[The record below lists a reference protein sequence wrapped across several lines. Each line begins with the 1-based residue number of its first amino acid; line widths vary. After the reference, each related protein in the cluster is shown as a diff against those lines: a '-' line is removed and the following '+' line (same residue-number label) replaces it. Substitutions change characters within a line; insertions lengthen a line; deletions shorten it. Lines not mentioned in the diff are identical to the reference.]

1 MTEERNGVDF
11 DFEKFCN
18 ALKAENPDMDLI
30 KAGVE
35 KYGTGQLSD
44 SQKEQFLKA
53 MFPADT
59 DAKEYS
65 SLGFK
70 NMVGI
75 KNALVA
81 MNDLKSEGKI
91 NNDAMLQFL
100 TETNPKGGRSV
111 MTTIALNT
119 YAAEYKMAHT
129 QNEEIKNMLE
139 TKMNDLTAIQ
149 NTFKNIDDDVL
160 AQAICTPDDS
170 KGIGEAYAK
179 RVKYKDF
186 AERAIRIS
194 EKQSDGVSK
203 DSVLK
208 ENYER
213 VKDKLAEIEARQAQQ
228 SAEAER
234 SNAPENTD
242 ALNVAQTTDDA
253 NFKVAG
259 TQNNPQPLN
268 VEKEEEE
275 KTADITPAPQEDP
288 SKHGDIKM
296 DRIRECDIIDF
307 MFNDWFLASV
317 NWGAEKLLNLT
328 NDALHNALRPKSPA
342 PSTSKKENEKV
353 DASQQVLQSH
363 QNTINYA
370 QSEGIISSLSKQINE
385 NAYSPAEIASVFE
398 RTLDDIKLHKGKD
411 PKDWT
416 PCKAVDPV
424 RHAKLIA
431 VWNAK
436 YRENPEAFNKL
447 IEERITAIKTIAPQQ
462 LANVSKMAAMYAFL
476 DYATKTGNID
486 KKLDG
491 SARKKIYSKS
501 KLFTSD
507 LLKTGVLVQQAETE
521 KYLLTHPELGLAPN
535 TPFATLSPEA
545 KNEIGRKAEE
555 RFSKY
560 LVNLA
565 GSAAQSM
572 ESVVKCVETKSDDEK
587 KAIKKQLKDSHS
599 GIQEII
605 AGFGQPLPNEEPVRN
620 QERTENK
627 PRDLRAAAVENNK
640 ADEHEKKVTDATNRN
655 KGANESKREK
665 TKERKEKFMRGKNKI
680 RGNTG
685 RNFPDTRT
693 LADVIKTNHS
703 RF

>member
-1 MTEERNGVDF
+1 MAEIMDDEEFN
-11 DFEKFCN
+11 KFCA
-18 ALKAENPDMDLI
+18 ALKAEKPDLDVI
-30 KAGVE
+30 KAGME
-35 KYGTGQLSD
+35 KYGTGQLSEA
-44 SQKEQFLKA
+44 QKAQFLTA
-53 MFPADT
+53 MFPEPVVT
-59 DAKEYS
+59 GNKENNG
-65 SLGFK
+65 LGFR
-70 NMVGI
+70 NMTGI
-75 KNALVA
+75 KNALEA
-81 MNDLKSEGKI
+81 MNALKAEGKV
-91 NNDAMLQFL
+91 DDKAMLQFL

-149 NTFKNIDDDVL
+149 DTFKNIGDDVL

-179 RVKYKDF
+179 RAKYKDF

-213 VKDKLAEIEARQAQQ
+213 VKDKVAKIEARQAQQ

-234 SNAPENTD
+234 SNAP

-253 NFKVAG
+253 NFRVAG

-268 VEKEEEE
+268 VEQEEEE

-307 MFNDWFLASV
+307 MFNDWFLAFV

-328 NDALHNALRPKSPA
+328 NDALHNALRPRSPA

-431 VWNAK
+431 VWNDK
-436 YRENPEAFNKL
+436 YRENPEVFNKL
-447 IEERITAIKTIAPQQ
+447 IEERTTAIKTIAPQQ

-476 DYATKTGNID
+476 DYAAKTGNVD
-486 KKLDG
+486 KKLDS
-491 SARKKIYSKS
+491 SAKKKIYSKS

-535 TPFATLSPEA
+535 TPFATLGPEA

-620 QERTENK
+620 QERTE
-627 PRDLRAAAVENNK
+627 PRDLRAAATANNE
-640 ADEHEKKVTDATNRN
+640 AQERESNITGNIESEKSTLEA
-655 KGANESKREK
+655 
-665 TKERKEKFMRGKNKI
+665 RKEENKDRQNLVRRRKLSNNGKLYTKI
-680 RGNTG
+680 IQNPYKG
-685 RNFPDTRT
+685 R
-693 LADVIKTNHS
+693 
-703 RF
+703 